1 MIARNTGRPTPPPWL
16 PPLPSPRALLTAA
29 LLLACVA
36 GTQALVDIARPP
48 VNDEAA
54 VRFSGAAM
62 IVRGFAGQIRGLL
75 ADFLWLRVDE
85 YAHRRRLINGD
96 INRSDD
102 EAILPLV
109 RLITWLDPHYVN
121 AYALG
126 GQWLAF
132 HFGKPR
138 EAVAFYDEGIRNNP
152 RAADL
157 LTGAAF
163 IHWKLLH
170 DNAAAAARVEQA
182 AEITDDPIEKFHALW
197 LEAHIL
203 LERGDRA
210 GAARIWHKV
219 AEIPGYG
226 PTAQHFLNLMAHPRA
241 TPDPHGG
248 GSPGAGGLE
257 PFIPAGP
264 GGP

>member
-1 MIARNTGRPTPPPWL
+1 
-16 PPLPSPRALLTAA
+16 
-29 LLLACVA
+29 
-36 GTQALVDIARPP
+36 LVDVARPAA
-48 VNDEAA
+48 NDESR
-54 VRFSGAAM
+54 VQFSGAA
-62 IVRGFAGQIRGLL
+62 IVVRGFAGEIRGLL
-75 ADFLWLRVDE
+75 ADVLWLRVDE
-85 YAHRRRLINGD
+85 YAHRRRLVDGE

-132 HFGKPR
+132 HFNKPR

-157 LTGAAF
+157 LTSVAF
-163 IHWKLLH
+163 VHWKLLR
-170 DNAAAAARVEQA
+170 DGSAAAARVEQA
-182 AEITDDPIEKFHALW
+182 AEITDDPVEKFHALW

-203 LERGDRA
+203 VEHGDRA
-210 GAARIWHKV
+210 GAARIWRKV

-226 PTAQHFLNLMAHPRA
+226 PTARHYLNLLAHGQTSPNGSGTA
-241 TPDPHGG
+241 
-248 GSPGAGGLE
+248 SPGAGGIA
-257 PFIPAGP
+257 PFIPAGQ